1 MAGVLGGPR
10 RPPAPPV
17 VGLVI
22 NRRMKLDSLVQ
33 TLTYCQPK
41 LVLTMGS
48 TFKICYRFHTFHG
61 VEVEVIRHLRKSES
75 VILVIK
81 LPGGSQVAIPEWM
94 LIPHICDRLTYEEK
108 PRISIEALI
117 DLRRLIDAQCLK
129 KAGSCAES
137 PSGGQNAQQ
146 RKSRRLAAPAGI
158 RGRRDL
164 DEVARTSARTVPN
177 LVAPSP
183 GKRRQSRR
191 REAE

>member
-1 MAGVLGGPR
+1 MRGG
-10 RPPAPPV
+10 RPP
-17 VGLVI
+17 
-22 NRRMKLDSLVQ
+22 RTTHSLQ
-33 TLTYCQPK
+33 
-41 LVLTMGS
+41 S
-48 TFKICYRFHTFHG
+48 AKICYRFHPFHG

-129 KAGSCAES
+129 KAPKAGSCAES